1 MDTVQRGTADDQ
13 QAHDKIRNIA
23 NHLRNANQNHN
34 KTWPQTCQNDYHQKD
49 TNKCW
54 RGCRE
59 KGLLHCWWKYKLV
72 QPLCK
77 IVKRFLKKLKI
88 KLSFI

>member
-1 MDTVQRGTADDQ
+1 MANRLMIRYTALLTIREM
-13 QAHDKIRNIA
+13 HVKIIIRYGLTPVRMAIIK
-23 NHLRNANQNHN
+23 
-34 KTWPQTCQNDYHQKD
+34 KT

-59 KGLLHCWWKYKLV
+59 KGLLLHCWWKYKLV
-72 QPLCK
+72 QPLWK
-77 IVKRFLKKLKI
+77 TVKRFLKKLKI